1 MPADHYPSASEP
13 SPANKP
19 ALTPRRLAPDSTR
32 HGFARVQDRFGL
44 ASLIIF
50 LAISSAFFGR
60 SLAAGF
66 TAAHLGRGPDP
77 SFLMWALAW
86 WPYAIAHR
94 LNPFLCRIV
103 WAPSG
108 FNLAW
113 SGSIP
118 LAALAAAPVT
128 ANYGPVAAYN
138 LMALITPALAAWC
151 AFLLCRYVTS
161 RWCPAII
168 GGYVFG
174 FSSYMLGQ
182 MVGGHLNL
190 LFVFPAP
197 MIVMLTMMRFDGKL
211 RVSSFAVL
219 IALAFAAQF
228 MLSIELA
235 ATAAFFG
242 AIALV
247 LSYAF
252 VTAEG
257 RLRLLGLA
265 IPIAFAIALLLA
277 LTSPYLY
284 YLLARGVPHGAINSP
299 AAYSTDLLNFILPT
313 RTVSLGAVSP
323 LRAITD
329 RFPGNLGEAGGYL
342 GLPLLAI
349 IVLHA
354 RKHWSDPAIRT
365 VAATL
370 AVICLFALGPRIHIA
385 GWIGF
390 GMPSKALTYL
400 PLIKS
405 ALPARFMS
413 YASLAAALVTAR
425 WLADEA
431 AGPRLHAILALALIA
446 LSIPNLNP
454 GFFSAPVATPAFLT
468 TGAYRIF
475 LRPGETVIALPY
487 GITGETMLWQAEA
500 AMYFRMASGYTGIT
514 PREFESWP
522 IAGAFSTQ
530 TLIPDAPAQLRA
542 FMAAHEA
549 DTVIVD
555 DRHLALWRPLLSTID
570 QSPVR
575 VGGVSIYRATS
586 ADLAAYRGATAL
598 AMEQRVAA
606 ARFAALIA
614 AAQKYLAQ
622 GCDPAALTPMR
633 AQQLG
638 LLPPNSVRDPD
649 VRTNNGLY
657 LGPWKDAQRK
667 DEMIAAGIV
676 GSYDAIAPIVA
687 KYRSNATRVLF
698 PYPKELTG
706 FPRGDNFMRLLVIV
720 FDRAALS
727 RAAGPNP

>member
-1 MPADHYPSASEP
+1 MAKA
-13 SPANKP
+13 
-19 ALTPRRLAPDSTR
+19 ALTAPRLAADS
-32 HGFARVQDRFGL
+32 ARRGLARARDRFGL
-44 ASLIIF
+44 ASLI
-50 LAISSAFFGR
+50 LYLSISAAFFGR

-66 TAAHLGRGPDP
+66 IASHLGRGPDP
-77 SFLMWALAW
+77 SFLMWAFAW

-118 LAALAAAPVT
+118 LAAIAAAPVT
-128 ANYGPVAAYN
+128 ARYGPVAAYN
-138 LMALITPALAAWC
+138 LLALITPALAAWC
-151 AFLLCRYVTS
+151 AFLLCRYVTK

-174 FSSYMLGQ
+174 FSSYTLGQ

-197 MIVMLTMMRFDGKL
+197 IIVMITIMRFDGKL
-211 RVSSFAVL
+211 RASSFAVL
-219 IALAFAAQF
+219 LALAFAAQF

-242 AIALV
+242 ALALV
-247 LSYAF
+247 LTYAF
-252 VTAEG
+252 ATAEG
-257 RLRLLGLA
+257 RSRIIGLA
-265 IPIAFAIALLLA
+265 APLTFASVIALA
-277 LTSPYLY
+277 LTLPYLY
-284 YLLARGVPHGAINSP
+284 YLLALGVPHGAINSP
-299 AAYSTDLLNFILPT
+299 AAYSADLLNFILPT
-313 RTVSLGAVSP
+313 PTAGLGAVSP

-349 IVLHA
+349 VVLHA
-354 RKHWSDPAIRT
+354 RKHWSDPATRT
-365 VAATL
+365 VVVTL
-370 AVICLFALGPRIHIA
+370 AVICIFALGPRLHIA
-385 GWIGF
+385 GWTGF
-390 GMPSKALTYL
+390 GMPSKALGYL

-405 ALPARFMS
+405 ALPARFMN
-413 YASLAAALVTAR
+413 YAFLAAALIAAR

-431 AGPRLHAILALALIA
+431 AGRGLRAILALALIA
-446 LSIPNLNP
+446 FSIPNLDA
-454 GFFSAPVATPAFLT
+454 GFFSAPVATPAFFT
-468 TGAYRIF
+468 AGAYGKF
-475 LRPGETVIALPY
+475 LRPGETVVALPY
-487 GITGETMLWQAEA
+487 GITGETMLWQAET

-522 IAGAFSTQ
+522 IAGAFVTQ
-530 TLIPDAPAQLRA
+530 TLIPDGPAQLRG
-542 FMAAHEA
+542 FMAAHDA

-555 DRHLALWRPLLSTID
+555 DRHLALWSPLLSAID
-570 QSPVR
+570 RSPVH
-575 VGGVSIYRATS
+575 VGGVSLYRATS

-598 AMEQRVAA
+598 AMERRAVN

-622 GCDPAALTPMR
+622 GGDPAVLTPMR

-638 LLPPNSVRDPD
+638 LLPPNWVRDRD

-657 LGPWKDAQRK
+657 LGPWKEARRK
-667 DEMIAAGIV
+667 DEMIAAGVV
-676 GSYDAIAPIVA
+676 GSYDAVASIVA
-687 KYRSNATRVLF
+687 KYRSNAARVFF

-720 FDRAALS
+720 FDRAGLA
-727 RAAGPNP
+727 RAASQNP